1 MLDSDD
7 EELSKFNGNAVY
19 IISGSVA
26 RMLNKKLGCDQCK
39 ELIISSI
46 SGKDNGEL
54 ARMKDNSGLLIFA
67 SEETER
73 ICQVAMKKFRF
84 LKEKEKNTLTNVN
97 FEPFKNSEHVN
108 CVKQDE
114 TSI

>member
-26 RMLNKKLGCDQCK
+26 RMVNKKLGCDQCK
-39 ELIISSI
+39 KLIISSI
-46 SGKDNGEL
+46 SRKDNGEL

-84 LKEKEKNTLTNVN
+84 LKEKEKKLLQMLISNPSKVQ
-97 FEPFKNSEHVN
+97 SM
-108 CVKQDE
+108 
-114 TSI
+114 